1 MTQKTSGKK
10 ATSYGASARPQ
21 KTEKVKDGDLM
32 SKRSG
37 LKSVFKEDVLYSIP
51 VHNSPDEQR
60 AIITK
65 SVKGEPIYQI
75 VRTKPGRPDEPVE
88 VELAFTFEEVDEIS
102 QAVLAGDPSVLKEK
116 GLARKLAAVC
126 RFALYDA
133 DYKLMRP
140 HEDQPISVVVR
151 GGGA

>member
-10 ATSYGASARPQ
+10 AISSGASARPQ
-21 KTEKVKDGDLM
+21 KTERVKDGDLM

-60 AIITK
+60 GIITK
-65 SVKGEPIYQI
+65 SVRGEPIYQI
-75 VRTKPGRPDEPVE
+75 VRTRPEVPDRPAE

-102 QAVLAGDPSVLKEK
+102 KAVLSGDPSVLKEP

-140 HEDQPISVVVR
+140 HKDHPISVVVR

>member
-1 MTQKTSGKK
+1 MYTEEERAAKK
-10 ATSYGASARPQ
+10 KPI
-21 KTEKVKDGDLM
+21 
-32 SKRSG
+32 
-37 LKSVFKEDVLYSIP
+37 KSTFKQDVLYSIP
-51 VHNSPDEQR
+51 VHNVRGEHR
-60 AIITK
+60 AIVAA
-65 SVKGEPIYQI
+65 SSKGEPIYQI
-75 VRTKPGRPDEPVE
+75 VRTRPEVPDRPAE

-102 QAVLAGDPSVLKEK
+102 KAVLSGDPSVLKEP

-140 HEDQPISVVVR
+140 HKDHPISVVVR